1 MFYLQNGDRI
11 VTTDSVTSL
20 RPVYIDRPQEVE
32 SQSAEDHVTVIN
44 SACFKC
50 NIPTDYVYFGEVRIS
65 YVPLVAGLISTYGS

>member
-1 MFYLQNGDRI
+1 MFHPQNCDRI
-11 VTTDSVTSL
+11 VTIHSVMSL
-20 RPVYIDRPQEVE
+20 RPMYIDRPEEVE

-65 YVPLVAGLISTYGS
+65 YVPLVAGLISRYGS